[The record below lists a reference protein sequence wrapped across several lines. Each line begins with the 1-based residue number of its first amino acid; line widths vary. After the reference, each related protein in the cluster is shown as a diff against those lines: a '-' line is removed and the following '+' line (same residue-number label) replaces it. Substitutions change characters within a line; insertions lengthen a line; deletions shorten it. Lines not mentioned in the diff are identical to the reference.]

1 MALWCAL
8 AALLLFS
15 PQQDF
20 LAEGLKALDANQPA
34 AAEPLLRQAVQADA
48 KDFAAHFNLA
58 LALSLQQKD
67 DEAIQELRR
76 TLELNPGLYQADSN
90 LGTLLLRNKRAAE
103 AVPVLKE
110 ALESAPKSGENAARV
125 NLLYAQA
132 LFETSDVAEAERYY
146 RAAAGLDPKSAAA
159 QSGLAHSLLKPSA
172 TESKLAEAQEHFRA
186 AASLDPRYRD
196 DLLELAAEYEKS
208 KMVAQAVAIYRE
220 FPENAAATERLGQL
234 LIANG
239 NLAAAIPGLES
250 AVKESPSVSNRL
262 ALADAYKM
270 NKQADKAVE
279 QLQLAVASDPA
290 NYDAHMDLGRELRDR
305 RQFVPAAQQFAAA
318 AKIHPDSVKAWNELA
333 AVLVVNEDY
342 AGGLA
347 ALDRV
352 RALGKEVPGDYF
364 YRAISLEKL
373 KQPKPAMEAYR
384 QFLAADGGKMPDQEF
399 QARQRIRII
408 EHELG
413 K

>member
-8 AALLLFS
+8 AALFLFS

-67 DEAIQELRR
+67 DEAIRELRL
-76 TLELNPGLYQADSN
+76 TLELQPGLHEADSN

-110 ALESAPKSGENAARV
+110 ALEAAPNSGEQAARV

-132 LFETSDVAEAERYY
+132 LYETSDVAQAEQYY
-146 RAAAGLDPKSAAA
+146 RAAAALDPKSAAA
-159 QSGLAHSLLKPSA
+159 QSGLAHSLLKQAKPG
-172 TESKLAEAQEHFRA
+172 EADEYFRA

-208 KMVAQAVAIYRE
+208 KMVAEAVAIYKG
-220 FPENAAATERLGQL
+220 FPENAAARERLGRIL
-234 LIANG
+234 TATG
-239 NLAAAIPGLES
+239 NFAAAIPGLES
-250 AVKESPSVSNRL
+250 AVKASPSVANRL

-270 NKQADKAVE
+270 NKQMDQAVE
-279 QLQLAVASDPA
+279 QLQLAAASDPA
-290 NYDAHMDLGRELRDR
+290 NYDVHMYLGRELRDR

-318 AKIHPDSVKAWNELA
+318 AKLRPDSVKAWNELA

>member
-34 AAEPLLRQAVQADA
+34 AAEPLLRQAVQADPN
-48 KDFAAHFNLA
+48 DFVAHFNLA
-58 LALSLQQKD
+58 LALSLQRKD
-67 DEAIQELRR
+67 DEAIRELRR
-76 TLELNPGLYQADSN
+76 TLELKPGLPQADSN
-90 LGTLLLRNKRAAE
+90 LGTLLLRNNRAAE
-103 AVPVLKE
+103 ALPVLKE
-110 ALESAPKSGENAARV
+110 ALESAANPGEKAARA

-132 LFETSDVAEAERYY
+132 LDQTGDPAQAEQYY
-146 RAAAGLDPKSAAA
+146 RAAAQLDPKSAAA
-159 QSGLAHSLLKPSA
+159 QSGLAHTLLGQSA
-172 TESKLAEAQEHFRA
+172 TESKLAEAPEHFRA
-186 AASLDPRYRD
+186 AASLDPRYSD
-196 DLLELAAEYEKS
+196 DLLELAAEYEKL
-208 KMVAQAVAIYRE
+208 KMVSEASAIYKE
-220 FPENAAATERLGQL
+220 FPENAVAKERLGQL
-234 LIANG
+234 LAANG
-239 NLAAAIPGLES
+239 NFAAAIPGLES
-250 AVKESPSVSNRL
+250 AVKESPSAANRL

-270 NKQADKAVE
+270 NKQMDKAVE
-279 QLQLAVASDPA
+279 QLQLAAASNPS
-290 NYDAHMDLGRELRDR
+290 NYDVRMYLGRELRDR
-305 RQFVPAAQQFAAA
+305 RQFVPAAQQFQAA
-318 AKIHPDSVKAWNELA
+318 AKIRPDSVKAWNELA

-352 RALGKEVPGDYF
+352 RALGQEVPGDFF

-373 KQPKPAMEAYR
+373 KQPKPALEAYR
-384 QFLAADGGKMPDQEF
+384 QFLAGDGGKMPDQEF

>member
-8 AALLLFS
+8 VVVLLFS

-48 KDFAAHFNLA
+48 NDFAAHFNLA
-58 LALSLQQKD
+58 LALSLEQKD
-67 DEAIQELRR
+67 DEAILELRR
-76 TLELNPGLYQADSN
+76 TLELKPGLYQADTN

-103 AVPVLKE
+103 ALPVLKE
-110 ALESAPKSGENAARV
+110 AAGSMPQEARA

-132 LFETSDVAEAERYY
+132 LYETSDPAQAEQYY
-146 RAAAGLDPKSAAA
+146 RAAAALDPKSAAA
-159 QSGLAHSLLKPSA
+159 QSGLAHSLLKQ
-172 TESKLAEAQEHFRA
+172 SKLAESEEHFRA
-186 AASLDPRYRD
+186 AASLDARYRD
-196 DLLELAAEYEKS
+196 DLLEVAAEYEKS
-208 KMVAQAVAIYRE
+208 KMVAEAVTIYRE
-220 FPENAAATERLGQL
+220 FPENAAAKARLGQI
-234 LIANG
+234 LIATG

-250 AVKESPSVSNRL
+250 AVKESPSLFNRL
-262 ALADAYKM
+262 ALADAYKT
-270 NKQADKAVE
+270 NKQIDKAVE
-279 QLQLAVASDPA
+279 QLQFAAASDPA
-290 NYDAHMDLGRELRDR
+290 NYDVHMGLGRELRDQR
-305 RQFVPAAQQFAAA
+305 KFVPAAEQFRAA
-318 AKIHPDSVKAWNELA
+318 AKIRPDSVKAWNELA

-352 RALGKEVPGDYF
+352 RALGKEVAGDYY

-384 QFLAADGGKMPDQEF
+384 QFLAADAGKMPDQEF

-408 EHELG
+408 ENELNRR
-413 K
+413 